1 MKKNYGVGID
11 FKRQTYNGT
20 AVNTVSEGALG
31 IFAVE
36 RSFDD
41 NGNLVGW
48 FWGIDAAAKGAVIAG
63 IDVGFRLG
71 FSN

>member
-1 MKKNYGVGID
+1 M
-11 FKRQTYNGT
+11 
-20 AVNTVSEGALG
+20 NTVSVGAFG

-41 NGNLVGW
+41 KGNLVGW
-48 FWGIDAAAKGAVIAG
+48 FWGIDAAAKGAVIFG